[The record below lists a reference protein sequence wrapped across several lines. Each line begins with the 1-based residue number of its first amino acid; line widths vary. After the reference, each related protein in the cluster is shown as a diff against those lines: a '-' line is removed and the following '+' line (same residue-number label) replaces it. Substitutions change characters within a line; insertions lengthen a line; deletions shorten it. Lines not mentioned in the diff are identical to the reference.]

1 MEKII
6 GALKL
11 QHETI
16 QRLRKGLCLVEA
28 EPKEASDILDQIE
41 KIYQDALVECGKYMK
56 ETL

>member
-28 EPKEASDILDQIE
+28 EPKEATDILDKIDT
-41 KIYQDALVECGKYMK
+41 IYQEALVECGKYMK
-56 ETL
+56 ESI